1 MGGLPKNAQQHSEP
15 KTADA
20 WVKLSLFSKAF
31 IHAAAMAA
39 SLLVFGFGRGNL
51 HHFCIIL
58 DITIYLNSKTRTL
71 FLSTSASE

>member
-1 MGGLPKNAQQHSEP
+1 MGGGGLPKNAQQHSEP

-39 SLLVFGFGRGNL
+39 SLLVY
-51 HHFCIIL
+51 L
-58 DITIYLNSKTRTL
+58 DLGAATRTA
-71 FLSTSASE
+71 FV